1 MTEER
6 KTLWRLIEAVEACS
20 LDEAVKAVQEA
31 SMLLAAKPDLEWSGT
46 FVAPIL
52 WNGKVQERRLR
63 VYTPA
68 VDRAALATPSPDGD
82 AVFFCL
88 SIDAVVAFVAGAD
101 VSGDGWRNA
110 EPCTPWDRHGKGT
123 LADIVMATSTA
134 SAACGIPTYAV
145 GFACDRLAAGFGG

>member
-68 VDRAALATPSPDGD
+68 VDRAALATPSPRRRRG
-82 AVFFCL
+82 VL
-88 SIDAVVAFVAGAD
+88 LLEHRRRRGVRRRRGRV
-101 VSGDGWRNA
+101 R
-110 EPCTPWDRHGKGT
+110 R
-123 LADIVMATSTA
+123 
-134 SAACGIPTYAV
+134 
-145 GFACDRLAAGFGG
+145 RLA